1 MKKYLL
7 FIAAV
12 VTSLTAWA
20 DAEVKSGSMKDLKNP
35 DARVLVTWDYSKMT
49 IEDKAPAEFLKEKGP
64 DWEKDY
70 PAEVAAGEAAF
81 DVLFNKKDK
90 KYAQITDDEDAAQY
104 EFIIHV
110 DKFHYGSLGAAIAF
124 GGFARGAHIEGTV
137 DVVKLSDKSVVA
149 TLEFDC
155 SGSAAYSNEARRV
168 LAYQDLA
175 KDLAKLVGKA
185 KNK

>member
-7 FIAAV
+7 LLV
-12 VTSLTAWA
+12 VAITSLTAWA
-20 DAEVKSGSMKDLKNP
+20 DADITSGSLRELKSS
-35 DARVLVTWDYSKMT
+35 DVRVLVTWDYEKML
-49 IEDKAPAEFLKEKGP
+49 IEDKTPADFLKEKGA

-90 KYAQITDDEDAAQY
+90 KYALITDDEDAAQF
-104 EFIIHV
+104 EFVIHV
-110 DKFHYGSLGAAIAF
+110 DQFHYGSTGAAVVF

-137 DVVKLSDKSVVA
+137 EVVRMSDKAVIA
-149 TLEFDC
+149 TIKFDC
-155 SGSAAYSNEARRV
+155 SGKAAYSNEARRV

-175 KDLAKLVGKA
+175 QDLAKMIGKS
-185 KNK
+185 K